1 MLRILTGAAV
11 LFAIVAGAI
20 AADDKNPSI
29 DEIMKKINHTK
40 NGLHKKVGTELKTAM
55 PNWTDLQKQM
65 KEYTKFCEGLSK
77 NDPPKGDKKNWEKL
91 CKEYVENAKKLQDA
105 IDKKDKTAATT
116 AHTTITKSCK
126 SCHDTHRD

>member
-1 MLRILTGAAV
+1 MLTGAAV

-20 AADDKNPSI
+20 AADDKNPTI
-29 DEIMKKINHTK
+29 DEIMKKVNHAK

-65 KEYTKFCEGLSK
+65 KEYTKFCDGLSK

-105 IDKKDKTAATT
+105 IDKKDKTAASS
-116 AHTTITKSCK
+116 AHSTISKSCK
-126 SCHDTHRD
+126 ACHDTHRD